1 MNDVIGESEDFSGRE
16 FCFRR
21 AGHGRVRLRIG
32 DRCGGIGGAWGG
44 SEQRIRVPCESA
56 TGRNEWDDLGEPG
69 SGTDVGFRAGN
80 STVRVTVDPALGGR
94 AGGSN

>member
-1 MNDVIGESEDFSGRE
+1 MNDVIGESEDFSGRDFVSAE
-16 FCFRR
+16 RTR
-21 AGHGRVRLRIG
+21 EGQVRIG